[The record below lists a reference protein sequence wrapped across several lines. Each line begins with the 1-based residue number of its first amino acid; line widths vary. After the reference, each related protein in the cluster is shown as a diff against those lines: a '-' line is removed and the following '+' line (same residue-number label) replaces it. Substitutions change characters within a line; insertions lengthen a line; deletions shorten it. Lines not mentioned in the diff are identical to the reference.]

1 MWRTSRDIPHLRRYA
16 LALVRDREAA
26 DDLVQ
31 DSLERALK
39 KRHLW
44 RRQGSIR
51 SWLFRVLY
59 NVFLNQLSG
68 RRRRRAAVPL
78 HEVEMVIAEPP
89 RQEKHV
95 ECRNIAEA
103 LDRLP
108 PQQRAAIILIALE
121 GLPYGEAAWVMGVP
135 IGTLRSRLS
144 RGRETLRAV
153 QSASA
158 RHGGGLRR
166 VK

>member
-51 SWLFRVLY
+51 SWLFRILY
-59 NVFLNQLSG
+59 NVFLNQMSG
-68 RRRRRAAVPL
+68 RQRRRSVVPL
-78 HEVEMVIAEPP
+78 DEAGMSIAAPP
-89 RQEKHV
+89 RQEKHM
-95 ECRNIAEA
+95 ECRNVAEA
-103 LDRLP
+103 LERLP
-108 PQQRAAIILIALE
+108 GQ
-121 GLPYGEAAWVMGVP
+121 
-135 IGTLRSRLS
+135 
-144 RGRETLRAV
+144 
-153 QSASA
+153 
-158 RHGGGLRR
+158 
-166 VK
+166 

>member
-1 MWRTSRDIPHLRRYA
+1 MQRSCACVTTVERRHPVEETKWLIAREIPHLRRYA

-51 SWLFRVLY
+51 SWLLRVLY
-59 NVFLNQLSG
+59 NVYLTQLRG

-78 HEVEMVIAEPP
+78 HEVEMVRSDE
-89 RQEKHV
+89 R
-95 ECRNIAEA
+95 
-103 LDRLP
+103 
-108 PQQRAAIILIALE
+108 
-121 GLPYGEAAWVMGVP
+121 GV
-135 IGTLRSRLS
+135 GKACVGRSRVWW
-144 RGRETLRAV
+144 AP
-153 QSASA
+153 Q
-158 RHGGGLRR
+158 H
-166 VK
+166 